1 LAELN
6 IPQTTRNRWIAL
18 YRGYLR
24 NTTPAEKREEL
35 YPLPVATEV
44 KRSDEGSTLAGERKG
59 AGLDYIV
66 ENNEILRVGAELGS
80 FTFREALQVVA
91 AKRGTTPQPQG
102 QGSGIKE
109 LADVIATLNPNQ
121 PISIQDIVTIVN
133 MINEQ
138 RGGGG
143 DGQPQQKGIMVDGQ
157 GNVTELKEGQPIVI
171 KQVERQP
178 AKTYF
183 LNENQELVEQD
194 PGKPIVIKVQQGSP
208 NSGMPAMLPF
218 PVMGADGKP
227 VLDDDGKPVYANLEP
242 MMKYLGFLGEQRRS
256 DERHGALMGVG

>member
-1 LAELN
+1 M
-6 IPQTTRNRWIAL
+6 
-18 YRGYLR
+18 
-24 NTTPAEKREEL
+24 
-35 YPLPVATEV
+35 
-44 KRSDEGSTLAGERKG
+44 
-59 AGLDYIV
+59 
-66 ENNEILRVGAELGS
+66 

-91 AKRGTTPQPQG
+91 AKRGTVQPQS

-143 DGQPQQKGIMVDGQ
+143 DGPTQQKGFMVSPEGE
-157 GNVTELKEGQPIVI
+157 VTELKEGQPVVI
-171 KQVERQP
+171 KKVERQP

-218 PVMGADGKP
+218 PVMGSDGEP
-227 VLDDDGKPVYANLEP
+227 VTDKEGKPVYANLEP
-242 MMKYLGFLGEQRRS
+242 MMKYLGFLGDQRRA
-256 DERHGALMGVG
+256 DERHGALMGLAKTVRENVGDGVAALKAAAADAKGSPGTKEQASEKPQVYECGQCHTQFRVPQGDFEKVTCPNPSCKFEYTKEALESA